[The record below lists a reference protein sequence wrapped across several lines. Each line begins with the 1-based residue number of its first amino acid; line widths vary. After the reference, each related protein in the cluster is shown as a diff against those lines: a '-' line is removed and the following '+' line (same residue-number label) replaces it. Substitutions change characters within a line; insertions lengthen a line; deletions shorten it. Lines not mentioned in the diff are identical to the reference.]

1 MKFTNYTFIIS
12 SKLSISEKIFNL
24 RDKRKT
30 ISKCW
35 ENGGIRILSKTMR
48 KLCVREVLLELLF
61 FTTNVR

>member
-12 SKLSISEKIFNL
+12 SKLPISEKIFNL

-30 ISKCW
+30 ISKNCK
-35 ENGGIRILSKTMR
+35 NGGIRILSKTMR
-48 KLCVREVLLELLF
+48 KLCVSEVLLELVF